1 MTDELPLEVAGA
13 GGDLQ
18 LGLLDFAFAEDA
30 AAVIGQLTHG
40 VGAVTFRNRQQHDLR
55 RVALGEFASGIDPFA
70 DGVQSL
76 VQFHAPI

>member
-30 AAVIGQLTHG
+30 AAVIRQLPHG
-40 VGAVTFRNRQQHDLR
+40 VGAVVFRDRQQHDFSR
-55 RVALGEFASGIDPFA
+55 IAPDKVAGGIDPFA